1 VTRKEDEDSRPLST
15 EAIIAISVFVPIA
28 PMLIITLAVCYYCKK
43 NNVKR
48 ISNKNGEYLKLIE
61 LSSDL
66 DA

>member
-1 VTRKEDEDSRPLST
+1 MPRKEDEDSRPLST
-15 EAIIAISVFVPIA
+15 EAIIAISVFVPFVL
-28 PMLIITLAVCYYCKK
+28 MLIALVVYYCKK
-43 NNVKR
+43 KNVTQ